1 MKPANMTLKEYLQ
14 KRLSVSLVVPE
25 RIIDSV
31 ITHQFDSANDAL
43 NTCKSVEISGFG
55 KFYFNEK
62 RAIRLMEKYLSQ
74 QEVFTNILNDETVSD
89 QRKRNIGIKLE
100 QNAVNIKLLKPKL
113 NGSV

>member
-1 MKPANMTLKEYLQ
+1 MKPASMTLKEYLQ

-43 NTCKSVEISGFG
+43 NTNKSIEISGFG

-62 RAIRLMEKYLSQ
+62 RAVKLMDKYLSQ
-74 QEVFTNILNDETVSD
+74 KEVFTRILLDETISP
-89 QRKRNIGIKLE
+89 QRKRGMEMKLE
-100 QNAVNIKLLKPKL
+100 QNAVNIKMLKPKI